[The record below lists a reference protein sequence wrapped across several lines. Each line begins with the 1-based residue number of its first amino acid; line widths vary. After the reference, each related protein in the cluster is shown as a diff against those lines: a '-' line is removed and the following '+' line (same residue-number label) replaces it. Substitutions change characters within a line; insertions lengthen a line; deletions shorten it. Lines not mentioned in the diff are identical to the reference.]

1 MAGKLYTISGAAEY
15 KGTTYPTIKK
25 AIDGKKLVPLVA
37 NAGLKKAQ
45 AVQLLSGEALDAWTP
60 RRASRLTDDE
70 RIRRAAKMVGVT
82 PAQMKAA
89 LAKKR

>member
-37 NAGLKKAQ
+37 NAGLRK
-45 AVQLLSGEALDAWTP
+45 VQEVKLLTGEALDAWTP
-60 RRASRLTDDE
+60 RRASRLTDE
-70 RIRRAAKMVGVT
+70 QRIERAAKVLGIT